1 MYDSAAIRND
11 QHIEKI
17 IALVLN
23 CLVLIL
29 EILSAYENFQTS
41 VLLLPYGN

>member
-11 QHIEKI
+11 THIEKI
-17 IALVLN
+17 IALILN

-29 EILSAYENFQTS
+29 ETSSAYEKLQTS
-41 VLLLPYGN
+41 VLR